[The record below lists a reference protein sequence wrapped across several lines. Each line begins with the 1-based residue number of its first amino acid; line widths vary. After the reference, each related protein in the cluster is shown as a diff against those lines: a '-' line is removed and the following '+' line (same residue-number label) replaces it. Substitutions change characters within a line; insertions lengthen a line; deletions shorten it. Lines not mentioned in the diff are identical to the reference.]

1 MAAKADGAGG
11 DATSSAE
18 TVKDEAKEGS
28 VTEEISP
35 LADESIKSKSKKD
48 KVKKKWSFRSISF
61 GKKDK
66 QKPAKAEEPA
76 SPTAAAAASSPTN
89 GEAQPE
95 QAAAKEEAAAVEGAS
110 AEDAAKVSSPFFLS
124 SCAALFNSKLFPCF
138 IAKCGSCDG

>member
-1 MAAKADGAGG
+1 M
-11 DATSSAE
+11 
-18 TVKDEAKEGS
+18 KDEAKEGS

-89 GEAQPE
+89 GEAQPD

-110 AEDAAKVSSPFFLS
+110 AEDAAKVSSPYYLLVLLS
-124 SCAALFNSKLFPCF
+124 STQNCSLLL
-138 IAKCGSCDG
+138 

>member
-1 MAAKADGAGG
+1 M
-11 DATSSAE
+11 
-18 TVKDEAKEGS
+18 KDEAADGKEGS

-76 SPTAAAAASSPTN
+76 TAAAAAAAASSPTN

-95 QAAAKEEAAAVEGAS
+95 QAAAKDEAAAAVEGGAS
-110 AEDAAKVSSPFFLS
+110 AEEAAKVSFPSPHFY
-124 SCAALFNSKLFPCF
+124 SCCCPALFNSKLFPTF
-138 IAKCGSCDG
+138 IAKCGSCNS

>member
-1 MAAKADGAGG
+1 M
-11 DATSSAE
+11 
-18 TVKDEAKEGS
+18 KDEAKEGS

-76 SPTAAAAASSPTN
+76 SPTAAAAASSATN

-95 QAAAKEEAAAVEGAS
+95 QAATKEEAAAVEGAS
-110 AEDAAKVSSPFFLS
+110 AEDAAKVSSPFFSYLLVLLS
-124 SCAALFNSKLFPCF
+124 STLNCAFLL
-138 IAKCGSCDG
+138 